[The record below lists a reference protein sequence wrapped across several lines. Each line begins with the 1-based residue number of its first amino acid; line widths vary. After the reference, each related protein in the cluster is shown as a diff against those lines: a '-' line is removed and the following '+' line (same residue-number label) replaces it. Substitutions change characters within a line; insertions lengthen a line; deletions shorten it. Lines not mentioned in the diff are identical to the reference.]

1 MLSYLEARIE
11 KSLVTTKLADNLLSA
26 KVHSDFYNAQISW
39 ATHCVEEALGHL
51 EGPVVLLKGAAYR
64 ALDLGLAEG
73 RLASG
78 VDLLM
83 PKDQLASAEEQLER
97 SGWEAMKPDKYEQ
110 HYYREWMHELPP
122 MQHRDRGAV
131 IDLHHNILPPTARFK
146 PDPAKLLEAAIP
158 IPGSA
163 LYTLTPVDTPLHRCA
178 HLFIDG
184 DLHNSLRELVDVSA
198 LLSLYL
204 SNDVFVKNL
213 IPRSREMDLS
223 VA

>member
-1 MLSYLEARIE
+1 LLSYLEARIE